1 VKRQTELDVASV
13 TRSDHRAKGPW
24 PVERG
29 RATLV
34 AVGNDAD
41 TPSGLS
47 LRIPQPARGRQPA
60 DRVRY
65 ISKAG
70 EMKKPALDEKVERV
84 ALMRK
89 QLVRVLDDDG
99 QAVGEWVPDLSVEDK
114 VDGLRDMMTVRTF
127 DARMLRAHRQGKI
140 SFYMQALGEEA
151 VACGQQRAL
160 RPGDMHFPTYRQQG
174 LLIAS
179 GYPIVQMMN
188 QILSNEMDP
197 LKGRQLPVLYSA
209 KSHGYFTISGN
220 LATQYPQA
228 VGWAMASAM
237 RGDTAIASA
246 WIGEGASA
254 ENDFHAAL
262 VMASTYQAPVILNV
276 VNNHWAIST
285 PEDFA
290 RGASATFADRGYGFS
305 IPAIRVDGNDYLA
318 AYAASQWAAER
329 ARSNLGPT
337 LLEWITL
344 RRGAHSTSDDPS
356 VYRPEHESEQF
367 PLGDPI
373 DRMKRHLVALGE
385 WDDERHAALQQE
397 IDETIEAA
405 FAEADS
411 HGSVKSG
418 VVPSPSTM
426 FDDVYAELPR
436 HLQEQCEQVRE
447 LEGGV

>member
-1 VKRQTELDVASV
+1 MGTE
-13 TRSDHRAKGPW
+13 R
-24 PVERG
+24 
-29 RATLV
+29 
-34 AVGNDAD
+34 DA
-41 TPSGLS
+41 
-47 LRIPQPARGRQPA
+47 LRLNVPDPARGHHEP
-60 DRVRY
+60 DRVRFV
-65 ISKAG
+65 SAAG

-99 QAVGEWVPDLSVEDK
+99 AAVGEWVPDLSTEQK
-114 VDGLRDMMTVRTF
+114 LAGLRDMMLLRAF
-127 DARMLRAHRQGKI
+127 DARMLRAHRQGTI

-151 VACGQQRAL
+151 IACASQRAL
-160 RPGDMHFPTYRQQG
+160 RAGDMHFPTYRQQG
-174 LLIAS
+174 LLIAG
-179 GYPIVQMMN
+179 GYPLVDMMN
-188 QILSNEMDP
+188 QILSNRMDP

-209 KSHGYFTISGN
+209 KEYGFFSISGN

-237 RGDTAIASA
+237 RGGTEIASA
-246 WIGEGASA
+246 WIGEGSTA
-254 ENDFHAAL
+254 ESDFHSAL
-262 VMASTYQAPVILNV
+262 VFASTYQAPVILNI

-337 LLEWITL
+337 LVEWITL

-356 VYRPEHESEQF
+356 VYRPDHEAESF

-373 DRMKRHLVALGE
+373 DRLRRHLVASGE
-385 WDDERHAALQQE
+385 WDDERDADLQAEVTGQV
-397 IDETIEAA
+397 DAA
-405 FAEADS
+405 FAEAMAN
-411 HGSVKSG
+411 GSLKSG
-418 VVPSPSTM
+418 DVPSPDTM
-426 FDDVYAELPR
+426 FDDVFHDLPP
-436 HLQEQCEQVRE
+436 HLVEQRDRARSQR
-447 LEGGV
+447 

>member
-1 VKRQTELDVASV
+1 MK
-13 TRSDHRAKGPW
+13 
-24 PVERG
+24 
-29 RATLV
+29 
-34 AVGNDAD
+34 
-41 TPSGLS
+41 
-47 LRIPQPARGRQPA
+47 QP
-60 DRVRY
+60 D
-65 ISKAG
+65 
-70 EMKKPALDEKVERV
+70 LDEKVERI

-89 QLVRVLDDDG
+89 QMVRVLDDDG
-99 QAVGEWVPDLSVEDK
+99 RAVGEWVPDLSTDDK
-114 VDGLRDMMTVRTF
+114 ITGLRNMMTVRAF

-151 VACGQQRAL
+151 IACSQQRAL

-174 LLIAS
+174 LLIAA

-188 QILSNEMDP
+188 QILSNELDP

-209 KSHGYFTISGN
+209 KSHGFFSISGN

-228 VGWAMASAM
+228 VGWAMASAL

-246 WIGEGASA
+246 WIGEGSTA

-262 VMASTYQAPVILNV
+262 VMASTYQAPVILNI

-318 AYAASQWAAER
+318 AYAASRWAERR

-356 VYRPEHESEQF
+356 VYRPDHETEHF
-367 PLGDPI
+367 PLGDPV
-373 DRMKRHLVALGE
+373 DRLKQHLVALGE
-385 WDDERHAALQQE
+385 WDDDRHTSLQERITAD
-397 IDETIEAA
+397 IDAA
-405 FAEADS
+405 FAEADA

-418 VVPSPSTM
+418 AVPDPSTM

-436 HLQEQCEQVRE
+436 HLREQRDQV
-447 LEGGV
+447 GG

>member
-1 VKRQTELDVASV
+1 F
-13 TRSDHRAKGPW
+13 
-24 PVERG
+24 
-29 RATLV
+29 
-34 AVGNDAD
+34 
-41 TPSGLS
+41 
-47 LRIPQPARGRQPA
+47 
-60 DRVRY
+60 

-70 EMKKPALDEKVERV
+70 EMKKPDLDEKVERV

-99 QAVGEWVPDLSVEDK
+99 QAVGEWVPEISVDAK
-114 VDGLRDMMTVRTF
+114 VAGLRHMMTVRTF

-151 VACGQQRAL
+151 IACAQQQAL

-174 LLIAS
+174 ILVSA
-179 GYPIVQMMN
+179 GYPLVQMMH
-188 QILSNEMDP
+188 QILSNELDP

-209 KSHGYFTISGN
+209 KSHGYFSISGN

-228 VGWAMASAM
+228 VGWAMASAL
-237 RGDTAIASA
+237 RGGTEIASA
-246 WIGEGASA
+246 WIGEGSTA
-254 ENDFHAAL
+254 ESDFHTAL
-262 VMASTYQAPVILNV
+262 VFASTYQAPVILNI

-337 LLEWITL
+337 LIEWITL

-356 VYRPEHESEQF
+356 VYRPDHETEQF
-367 PLGDPI
+367 PL
-373 DRMKRHLVALGE
+373 
-385 WDDERHAALQQE
+385 
-397 IDETIEAA
+397 
-405 FAEADS
+405 
-411 HGSVKSG
+411 
-418 VVPSPSTM
+418 
-426 FDDVYAELPR
+426 
-436 HLQEQCEQVRE
+436 
-447 LEGGV
+447 